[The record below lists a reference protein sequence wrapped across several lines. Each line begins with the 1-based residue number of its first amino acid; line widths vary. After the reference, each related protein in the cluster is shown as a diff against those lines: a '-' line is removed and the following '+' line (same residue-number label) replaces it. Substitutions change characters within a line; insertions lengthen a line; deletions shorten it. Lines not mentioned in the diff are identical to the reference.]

1 MQPNDS
7 PLGSEVSLRYKN
19 LLVNPID
26 FSDYVVVEEAKKEL
40 EWALEE
46 LYWRLHNHVKDLP
59 DIASLI
65 PWLKST
71 SKRPLSEDDESTSH
85 DIKKP

>member
-1 MQPNDS
+1 MIHRS
-7 PLGSEVSLRYKN
+7 ALGSHYGTQI
-19 LLVNPID
+19 LVNPVD
-26 FSDYVVVEEAKKEL
+26 FSDYVVVEKEL

-71 SKRPLSEDDESTSH
+71 SKRPLSESVDLTS
-85 DIKKP
+85 DGIKKP